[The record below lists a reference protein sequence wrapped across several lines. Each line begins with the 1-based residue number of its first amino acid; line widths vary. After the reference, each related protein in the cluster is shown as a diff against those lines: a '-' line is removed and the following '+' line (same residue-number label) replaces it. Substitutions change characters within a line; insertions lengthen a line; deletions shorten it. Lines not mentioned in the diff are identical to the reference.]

1 MFLSWMAWTWQ
12 TALTL
17 TINRCI
23 KEGIKDFS
31 VVHDSYGVHAH
42 FVPRMAD
49 AIRESFV
56 DMYSK
61 TDVLTDFYDEVIDV
75 IPELEEPPDR
85 GDLDIMGVLDSE
97 YFFS

>member
-1 MFLSWMAWTWQ
+1 M
-12 TALTL
+12 
-17 TINRCI
+17 
-23 KEGIKDFS
+23 
-31 VVHDSYGVHAH
+31 VHDSYGVHAH

-56 DMYSK
+56 EMYSE
-61 TDVLTDFYDEVIDV
+61 TDVLTNFYDEVIDV
-75 IPELEEPPDR
+75 IPELEEPPNR